1 MPLTPKQQVVRAIK
15 DASNIL
21 IAFKDIKHGNGYPAG
36 SDAAASALALY
47 GILAKNNKNIDIV
60 SPNFIIPGFL
70 TFLPNSEKI
79 KNSISATRQAKISI
93 NIKDSGV
100 KDFSYKVDGDELN
113 IYLTPKEGAFNF
125 KNLKTN
131 DGALKY
137 DLIMVLDTPE
147 LPLLGDTYTKNK
159 ILFDNVPVVNIDHSP
174 QNENFGEINLIDIK
188 SSSTAE
194 VLWHLLE
201 NSKNIDEKIIDCLL
215 AGIIA
220 KTKNFRRPNI
230 NPKTLEVVGKLIE
243 LGGRREEIVKTLY
256 KTKAVETLKL
266 WGRALA
272 RLKQSDRIVW
282 SLLTRND
289 FIHSGAS
296 EEMLPDVIHELIA
309 NSPQTDIVVLL
320 FENNDG
326 KIKAILYSEKTNLEL
341 TAFGIRHSA
350 GQLTFLDLPHSNLIE
365 AEKAILG
372 EIKSSM

>member
-1 MPLTPKQQVVRAIK
+1 MSLTPKQQIIQAIK
-15 DASNIL
+15 NAKNIL
-21 IAFKDIKHGNGYPAG
+21 IAFKDIKCGNGYPAG
-36 SDAAASALALY
+36 SDAIASALALY
-47 GILAKNNKNIDIV
+47 GILEKNNKNIDIV
-60 SPNFIIPGFL
+60 SPNFIIPEFL
-70 TFLPNSEKI
+70 TFLPNSKKI
-79 KNSISATRQAKISI
+79 KNSISATRQAEISI

-100 KDFSYKVDGDELN
+100 KDFSYKVDGDYLN
-113 IYLTPKEGAFNF
+113 IYLTPEEGAFNF

-131 DGALKY
+131 DGSLKY
-137 DLIMVLDTPE
+137 DLIIVLDTPE
-147 LPLLGDTYTKNK
+147 LSLLGDTYTKNK
-159 ILFDNVPVVNIDHSP
+159 ILFDNLPVVNIDHSP
-174 QNENFGEINLIDIK
+174 QNESFGEINLIDIK

-194 VLWHLLE
+194 ILWHLLE

-230 NPKTLEVVGKLIE
+230 NPKTLEVVSKLIE
-243 LGGRREEIVKTLY
+243 FGGHREEIVKALY

-272 RLKQSDRIVW
+272 RLKQDDQIIW

-341 TAFGIRHSA
+341 NAFGVRHSTN
-350 GQLTFLDLPHSNLIE
+350 QLTFLDLPHSSLIE
-365 AEKAILG
+365 AEREMIG
-372 EIKSSM
+372 EIKKMI